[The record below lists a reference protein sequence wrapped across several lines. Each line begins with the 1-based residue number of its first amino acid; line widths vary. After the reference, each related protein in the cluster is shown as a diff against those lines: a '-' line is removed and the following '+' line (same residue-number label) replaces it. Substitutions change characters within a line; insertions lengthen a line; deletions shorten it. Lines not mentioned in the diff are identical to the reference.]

1 MTSRGKRHAA
11 ATAPQGVAAVPDEY
25 RAPQPE
31 RGLDGLAR
39 SNGTQP
45 RFGPPAL
52 QPPRIR
58 FID

>member
-11 ATAPQGVAAVPDEY
+11 VTAPQGAAAVPDVY
-25 RAPQPE
+25 SAPQPE
-31 RGLDGLAR
+31 RGLDGQAR

-45 RFGPPAL
+45 RFDPPAA